1 MYLRVLDRWKNG
13 MGRVSAPL
21 LSIRTRLEQL
31 IKNGMDETTT
41 NTLSTSF
48 HQGSKTPKF

>member
-1 MYLRVLDRWKNG
+1 

-21 LSIRTRLEQL
+21 LSIRTRLELL
-31 IKNGMDETTT
+31 IQNGMDETTT